1 MTRPTHAD
9 LFCYLPLDTSLTDS
23 LFSNRTD
30 RTHREGPLR
39 KPCRVL
45 STLSLRGNRLSMTC
59 RIARWTEELHPLSDG
74 SCSRCGCRNPEV
86 FYTLRTQGGKDP
98 TTE

>member
-45 STLSLRGNRLSMTC
+45 ITLFTQGDPFF
-59 RIARWTEELHPLSDG
+59 EDLSDRSLDRRAPPSVRG
-74 SCSRCGCRNPEV
+74 FLQPLWLQKSRGVLHVPHPGRKGPN
-86 FYTLRTQGGKDP
+86 D
-98 TTE
+98 